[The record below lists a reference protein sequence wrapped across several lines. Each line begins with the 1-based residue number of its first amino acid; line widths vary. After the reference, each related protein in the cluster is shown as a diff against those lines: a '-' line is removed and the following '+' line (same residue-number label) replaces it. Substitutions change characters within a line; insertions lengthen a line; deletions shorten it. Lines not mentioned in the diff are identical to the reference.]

1 MWQQPYEAVFVLIK
15 TRVVATPSE
24 LHTQHQ
30 QVWEEIP
37 PTPHPSPCRR
47 MWAGSVC
54 VVGVCVWA
62 NVREQMLLAACIER
76 AGLPRSAQ
84 ETREG
89 SLDTA
94 GCAEANY
101 TVWLI
106 EKVESGKHE
115 PSTACFLDE
124 EESCVLT
131 LFFRSSQ
138 PIVFF
143 QKCIMAAEAR
153 KYCIYPETH
162 WSVTW
167 IREKDNG
174 EGRWI
179 CINTVDCNALT
190 PFIWNFGSLPLAE
203 IYIFIYNFV

>member
-1 MWQQPYEAVFVLIK
+1 MKRFGREPCFFIK
-15 TRVVATPSE
+15 TRVVAAPSE
-24 LHTQHQ
+24 LYTQHQ
-30 QVWEEIP
+30 QVWEEIFSP
-37 PTPHPSPCRR
+37 PVSLQKDVS
-47 MWAGSVC
+47 WQ
-54 VVGVCVWA
+54 CVWA
-62 NVREQMLLAACIER
+62 NVREQKFLATGIER
-76 AGLPRSAQ
+76 AGLPRSAE

-106 EKVESGKHE
+106 ERVDSGKYV
-115 PSTACFLDE
+115 PSTACFHDE
-124 EESCVLT
+124 EESSVLS

-138 PIVFF
+138 PIVLC

-167 IREKDNG
+167 IREMIMEKAD
-174 EGRWI
+174 ESVLTLLI
-179 CINTVDCNALT
+179 CNALI
-190 PFIWNFGSLPLAE
+190 PFIWDFGSLPLAE
-203 IYIFIYNFV
+203 FYIFI